1 MRRALLSMTVMLLL
15 TGCSARSQEP
25 MGVSSSVT
33 TPPAPTS
40 AAAAATAP
48 SMESAPATTAVQA
61 PTEQPS
67 PGLRAARQPVS
78 AQVPDAAPGPGPSS
92 EPTRPANAAAEQVN
106 VEATC
111 PQTPCGPTPQELLD
125 ASDKPRYIP
134 EGGWVWDDHEVPAF
148 DESGHPVGGR
158 PWNG

>member
-1 MRRALLSMTVMLLL
+1 VRRALLSMTVMLLL

-25 MGVSSSVT
+25 IGVSSSVT

-67 PGLRAARQPVS
+67 PGLSSARQPVS
-78 AQVPDAAPGPGPSS
+78 AQIPDAAAPGPSS

-158 PWNG
+158 PWNS